1 MNKMGKHSQPR
12 QDLELRSHQNNDN
25 NEQTPRRHISREEG
39 KKKKPQNWLISETS
53 LVVLWLRLSISTA
66 VGASPIPG
74 QGTKSPQAARLINK
88 NM

>member
-12 QDLELRSHQNNDN
+12 QDPELRSRQNDDN

-39 KKKKPQNWLISETS
+39 KKTQNWFISETS
-53 LVVLWLRLSISTA
+53 LVILWLRLSISTA

-74 QGTKSPQAARLINK
+74 QGTKSPQAARPINK
-88 NM
+88 

>member
-1 MNKMGKHSQPR
+1 MNKHREDIYQGK
-12 QDLELRSHQNNDN
+12 
-25 NEQTPRRHISREEG
+25 RE